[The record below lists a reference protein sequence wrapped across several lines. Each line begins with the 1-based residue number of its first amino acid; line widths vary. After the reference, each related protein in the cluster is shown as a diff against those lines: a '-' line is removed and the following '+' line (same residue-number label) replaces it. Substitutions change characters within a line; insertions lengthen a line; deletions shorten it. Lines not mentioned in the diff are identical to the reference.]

1 MSSLTNRLYDELGEW
16 KYSQLSI
23 GTALDKQNKF
33 HKILDF
39 VLVIIALIGI
49 AGWFQKEDLKIMWTI
64 ILITVQAIR
73 LSKNLFLKSSN
84 ERFSMKNSY
93 DFYNYHLRDLENL
106 FFDFYDSKYKETN
119 IDNKLRNLQN
129 KERDIFGKQIFVSL
143 NLNNKERLYIE
154 TETDNYLKRIKNI
167 IND

>member
-1 MSSLTNRLYDELGEW
+1 MSSLTNRLYDELSEW

-49 AGWFQKEDLKIMWTI
+49 AGWFQKEELKIMWTI

-106 FFDFYDSKYKETN
+106 YFDFYDSKYKETN
-119 IDNKLRNLQN
+119 IDNKLRKLQN
-129 KERDIFGKQIFVSL
+129 EEREIFGKQIFVSL
-143 NLNNKERLYIE
+143 NLNDKERSNIE
-154 TETDNYLKRIKNI
+154 TETDKYLERIKSI